1 MGQAF
6 LSPWSI
12 DLPLATGGPVSL
24 PHAITTPAHGIPYPH
39 GEAVRVFSDPV
50 PYLHAWELQSR
61 LHEER
66 VRNQVP
72 DTVLVLEHRPVYTL
86 GRRTTVSHWGGNASL
101 LCENGAELHHVNRGG
116 SVTFHGPGQ
125 IVIYPVLKL
134 DRHATGPRQLVWL
147 LEEILV
153 QLLSR
158 WNITGHRIPGKPGV
172 WVMTPA
178 PEKIGF
184 VGIRIEHGVTLHG
197 VALNVDLDVTPFHRI
212 HPCGFSDCR
221 ITSMAAVCQKTI
233 AIDPVKQELAQLCR
247 RMFNLDWPTVLD
259 TDRRTSIR

>member
-1 MGQAF
+1 VNRPDDITAPAPAV
-6 LSPWSI
+6 LY
-12 DLPLATGGPVSL
+12 
-24 PHAITTPAHGIPYPH
+24 PHA
-39 GEAVRVFSDPV
+39 EAVRVFSDPI

-72 DTVLVLEHRPVYTL
+72 DTVLILEHRPVYTL
-86 GRRTTVSHWGGNASL
+86 GRRTTVSHWGGNASR
-101 LCENGAELHHVNRGG
+101 LCENGAELHYVNRGG

-125 IVIYPVLKL
+125 IVVYPVIKV

-158 WNITGHRIPGKPGV
+158 WNITGHRIPGKPGI
-172 WVMTPA
+172 WVMTPT
-178 PEKIGF
+178 PEKIAF
-184 VGIRIEHGVTLHG
+184 VGIRIERGVAFHGC
-197 VALNVDLDVTPFHRI
+197 ALNVDLDVTPFRRI

-221 ITSMAAVCQKTI
+221 ITSMAAVCQK
-233 AIDPVKQELAQLCR
+233 AISLDPVKQELAQLCR
-247 RMFNLDWPTVLD
+247 RMFNLDRPTVLD
-259 TDRRTSIR
+259 TDRQASIR

>member
-1 MGQAF
+1 M
-6 LSPWSI
+6 SI
-12 DLPLATGGPVSL
+12 LNVV
-24 PHAITTPAHGIPYPH
+24 PAPALDIPSPH
-39 GEAVRVFSDPV
+39 GEPVRVFSDPV
-50 PYLHAWELQSR
+50 PYLHAWKLQSR

-72 DTVLVLEHRPVYTL
+72 DTVLILEHHPVYTL
-86 GRRTTVSHWGGNASL
+86 GRSTTASHWGGNASL
-101 LCENGAELHHVNRGG
+101 LCENGTELHHVNRGG

-147 LEEILV
+147 LEEIMV

-158 WNITGHRIPGKPGV
+158 WDIIGHRIPSKPGI

-184 VGIRIEHGVTLHG
+184 VGIRIERGVTLHG
-197 VALNVDLDVTPFHRI
+197 CALNVDLDMTPFHRI

-221 ITSMAAVCQKTI
+221 ITSMAAVCPKMITI
-233 AIDPVKQELAQLCR
+233 DSVKQELAQICR
-247 RMFNLDWPTVLD
+247 MMFKLDWPAVRD
-259 TDRRTSIR
+259 TDGQTSTR

>member
-6 LSPWSI
+6 VSPRWTN
-12 DLPLATGGPVSL
+12 LSL
-24 PHAITTPAHGIPYPH
+24 PTGAPVNRPTAIPAPAPDVLYSHA
-39 GEAVRVFSDPV
+39 EAVRVFSDPV
-50 PYLHAWELQSR
+50 PYLHAWDLQSR

-72 DTVLVLEHRPVYTL
+72 DTVLILEHRPVYTL

-101 LCENGAELHHVNRGG
+101 LCENGAELHYVNRGG

-125 IVIYPVLKL
+125 IVVYPVIKV

-147 LEEILV
+147 LEEIVV

-158 WNITGHRIPGKPGV
+158 WNVTGHRIPGKPGI
-172 WVMTPA
+172 WVMTPT
-178 PEKIGF
+178 PEKIAF
-184 VGIRIEHGVTLHG
+184 VGIRIERGVTLHG
-197 VALNVDLDVTPFHRI
+197 CALNVDLDVTPFHRI

-221 ITSMAAVCQKTI
+221 ITSMAAVCQK
-233 AIDPVKQELAQLCR
+233 AISLGPVKQELAQLCR
-247 RMFNLDWPTVLD
+247 RMLKLDGPAVLD
-259 TDRRTSIR
+259 TD

>member
-6 LSPWSI
+6 DPPWST
-12 DLPLATGGPVSL
+12 DLSL
-24 PHAITTPAHGIPYPH
+24 PTGASVNLSTAIPALALDMLSPH

-72 DTVLVLEHRPVYTL
+72 DTVLILEHRPVYTL
-86 GRRTTVSHWGGNASL
+86 GRSTTASHWGGNAAL
-101 LCENGAELHHVNRGG
+101 LCEHGTELHHVNRGG
-116 SVTFHGPGQ
+116 SITFHGPGQ

-147 LEEILV
+147 LEEIIV

-158 WNITGHRIPGKPGV
+158 WNITGHRIPGKPGI
-172 WVMTPA
+172 WVMTPT
-178 PEKIGF
+178 PEKIAF
-184 VGIRIEHGVTLHG
+184 VGIRIERGVTLHG
-197 VALNVDLDVTPFHRI
+197 CALNVDLDVTPFHRI
-212 HPCGFSDCR
+212 HPCGLSDCR
-221 ITSMAAVCQKTI
+221 IISMAAACQK
-233 AIDPVKQELAQLCR
+233 AISLDLVKQELARLCR
-247 RMFNLDWPTVLD
+247 MMLKLHGPAGLD
-259 TDRRTSIR
+259 TD